1 MNGSKAQNKNGFTI
15 IEVVL
20 VLAIA
25 ALIFLMV
32 FIALPALQRNQR
44 DTQRKDDIGR
54 VLVAINTYQSNNR
67 GKLPHQKTGSESNS
81 AKWVDFKKKYL
92 LTEGDSFADPSGENE
107 DTSGNGGGYQIVEKA
122 DDATDPIW
130 SLPADQGVIYFTP
143 QATCGDDGDVAPGA
157 GTRKVAVRIA
167 LEGGGVYC
175 QSN

>member
-1 MNGSKAQNKNGFTI
+1 MNAPRIENRKGFTI

-44 DTQRKDDIGR
+44 DTQRKNDGGR
-54 VLVAINTYQSNNR
+54 VLTAVNNYQSNNR
-67 GKLPHQKTGSESNS
+67 GKLPGQGLVNAPANTAWNDFSAKYLKTG
-81 AKWVDFKKKYL
+81 
-92 LTEGDSFADPSGENE
+92 GDTFQDPQGDDYVFEYR
-107 DTSGNGGGYQIVEKA
+107 DTSASAPVW
-122 DDATDPIW
+122 ATD
-130 SLPADQGVIYFTP
+130 ADRGKVVFTP
-143 QATCGDDGDVAPGA
+143 GATCGDNGTVNSASG

-167 LEGGGVYC
+167 LEGGGTYC